1 MNSTSPS
8 GNGLKQA
15 LVTARGRWQALGERE
30 RRALSLVGAVAAVFL
45 FWTLALQ
52 PAWQTVQQAPL
63 ELDRL
68 DAQLQEM
75 NRMASESRE
84 LRGVSPV
91 SATQAVASLQS
102 ATERLG
108 KQGRMV
114 VQGDRVTLTLT
125 NVSPEALK
133 DWLSE
138 VRSAARARPLE
149 AQLSRSGNGY
159 SGTLLLSFGG
169 TP

>member
-1 MNSTSPS
+1 MNQTSPS
-8 GNGLKQA
+8 DNSLSSA
-15 LVTARGRWQALGERE
+15 LATARSRWQALGERE
-30 RRALSLVGAVAAVFL
+30 RRLLTLMVVLGGVFL
-45 FWTLALQ
+45 FWSLAIQ
-52 PAWQTVQQAPL
+52 PAWQTLQKAPV

-75 NRMASESRE
+75 TRMAGESRE

-91 SATQAVASLQS
+91 SATQAMASLQA
-102 ATERLG
+102 ATDRLG
-108 KQGRMV
+108 KQGRVV
-114 VQGDRVTLTLT
+114 VQGDRITLTLT

-149 AQLSRSGNGY
+149 AQLNRASGGY
-159 SGTLLLSFGG
+159 SGTILLGFGG

>member
-1 MNSTSPS
+1 MNQTSPS
-8 GNGLKQA
+8 ENGLSQA
-15 LVTARGRWQALGERE
+15 LATARGRWQALGERE
-30 RRALSLVGAVAAVFL
+30 RRLLTLVSVLATVFL
-45 FWTLALQ
+45 FWSIAIQ
-52 PAWQTVQQAPL
+52 PAWQTLQKAPI

-75 NRMASESRE
+75 NRMAGESKE

-91 SATQAVASLQS
+91 SATQAIASLQA
-102 ATERLG
+102 ATDRLG
-108 KQGRMV
+108 KQGRVV
-114 VQGDRVTLTLT
+114 VQGDRITLTLT

-133 DWLSE
+133 DWLGE

-149 AQLSRSGNGY
+149 AQLNRVNGGY
-159 SGTLLLSFGG
+159 SGTILLGFGG